1 MSLDELEF
9 QVDPRV
15 ASTGNSSLIQSSG
28 IQNLNGKRLKNHATI
43 RVDEN
48 IITWETSFDK
58 CTFFRTLVGT
68 TLPADATSPPC
79 SKCANPWKGHN
90 KISTITSNTTTPKEI
105 VKVDTTET
113 TTTEEATTDTG
124 TKSSI
129 SSLCTQSLNG
139 TPYLVKKRPLIITKP
154 SSRQV
159 TQTSTCH
166 QLITTARPVATNTVT
181 ITEQKTSRRV
191 NGLVRASST
200 PNLKKVGVQH
210 KSNVKKSKEQK
221 GKWEEYLII
230 PIRNSR
236 ADLKK
241 SSTNSVRC
249 CCCRCCSA
257 CPSVQARM
265 ARVFIDDE

>member
-1 MSLDELEF
+1 MGATPIIQF

-90 KISTITSNTTTPKEI
+90 KISTITSNTTTKLSSTTPKEI
-105 VKVDTTET
+105 VKDTTET
-113 TTTEEATTDTG
+113 TTESTTG

-166 QLITTARPVATNTVT
+166 QLITTARPVATSVT
-181 ITEQKTSRRV
+181 ITEKTSRRV

-221 GKWEEYLII
+221 GKWEYLII
-230 PIRNSR
+230 P
-236 ADLKK
+236 
-241 SSTNSVRC
+241 
-249 CCCRCCSA
+249 
-257 CPSVQARM
+257 M
-265 ARVFIDDE
+265 